1 MNPEQ
6 REQAPQGAAA
16 PEELMQQLLHQM
28 IAMRTE
34 VTGMRAEN
42 NAMRAEITT
51 LRNRID
57 NPEQIPAQS
66 TPTPQATPEPAA
78 PAQES
83 VPPPSKPR
91 HALGHVDKY
100 THENPAEFMPFILGL
115 ETKLVVDGAA
125 IGDAFAQLSYA
136 YGCFSGVAR
145 DRIYPW
151 YSINGSASVKESVTF
166 ETLDSF
172 FQHVR
177 MLFEDR
183 HLMEKSNNQL
193 SNLRQGRRPFR
204 DFITEFEQL
213 LLLSGGH
220 TWSDQ
225 VRISRLKP
233 AINQEMRKGMI
244 GRPTAETYVQ
254 YVEDLY
260 RVANDIEEVN
270 RIDSLRRRRVNRS
283 FFPQLN
289 PAPTAPAP
297 VLYPHAMD
305 TSNAAINATRT
316 TEPFLCYN
324 CGRPNHLSRN
334 CPEPQRPC
342 LSQQPC
348 RPLGSDRRS
357 QQVNN
362 TTPAA
367 TALPTVRFREP
378 TVEEEPESEKE

>member
-1 MNPEQ
+1 
-6 REQAPQGAAA
+6 
-16 PEELMQQLLHQM
+16 
-28 IAMRTE
+28 
-34 VTGMRAEN
+34 MRAEN

-51 LRNRID
+51 LRNQIN
-57 NPEQIPAQS
+57 NPEQTPAQS
-66 TPTPQATPEPAA
+66 TPSPQATPEPTAST
-78 PAQES
+78 QEP

-136 YGCFSGVAR
+136 YSCFSGIAR

-172 FQHVR
+172 FRHVR

-233 AINQEMRKGMI
+233 AINQEMRRGMI

-270 RIDSLRRRRVNRS
+270 RIDSLRRLRANRP

-297 VLYPHAMD
+297 ASHPDAID
-305 TSNAAINATRT
+305 TSNAAINVNRT
-316 TEPFLCYN
+316 TKPFLCYN
-324 CGRPNHLSRN
+324 CGKPNHLSRN
-334 CPEPQRPC
+334 CPEPQRPR
-342 LSQQPC
+342 LSQQP
-348 RPLGSDRRS
+348 RRSPGSDRRS

-362 TTPAA
+362 TTPVT

-378 TVEEEPESEKE
+378 TAEEESESEKE